1 MEKILDLISREV
13 EQAFEANGYDSKF
26 GRVSLSNRP
35 DLCEYSCATISG
47 ISPTSCRHACTTAP

>member
-13 EQAFEANGYDSKF
+13 EEAFEANGYDSKF

-35 DLCEYSCATISG
+35 DLGEYQ
-47 ISPTSCRHACTTAP
+47 CTGGERIQVRALSDFR